1 MPLQGLPLLFPPRQA
16 SAPCSA
22 QTLPSVS
29 CYHPFP
35 FPDDSSS
42 LDAVVAEH
50 RRTSER
56 TNRCNSPLV
65 LVSACSAATAAAAAR
80 GTRAA
85 APLALSAAL
94 NLGIIVSAQG
104 CWCLGSVW
112 AGADRGC
119 IKPGHLMDRAPLP
132 KALNH
137 VHPARFPTLQ
147 AFTFGVVAPLQRTI
161 YESSNKDKGA
171 TRAALRRWA
180 GEHGCWVLAPV
191 L

>member
-1 MPLQGLPLLFPPRQA
+1 MA
-16 SAPCSA
+16 
-22 QTLPSVS
+22 
-29 CYHPFP
+29 PFP
-35 FPDDSSS
+35 LCCLAGAVSGDAAAAAAAVSMGLATGAAMHWLYTAGPELRDDSSS

-94 NLGIIVSAQG
+94 NLGII
-104 CWCLGSVW
+104 
-112 AGADRGC
+112 
-119 IKPGHLMDRAPLP
+119 
-132 KALNH
+132 
-137 VHPARFPTLQ
+137 

-180 GEHGCWVLAPV
+180 GLHKIRIMASLASCGAAVCGVLLWNKKSA
-191 L
+191 